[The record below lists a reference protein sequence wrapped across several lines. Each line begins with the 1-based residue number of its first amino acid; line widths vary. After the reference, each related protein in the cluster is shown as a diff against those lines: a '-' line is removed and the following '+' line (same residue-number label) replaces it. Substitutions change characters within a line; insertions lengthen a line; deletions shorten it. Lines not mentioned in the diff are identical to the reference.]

1 MLIHEHQ
8 TPGPDLRDVETELCR
23 LPDVA
28 AARIVADHLGRPV
41 EVHILANDG
50 KHPKQIVRDIQSVA
64 LASFGLE
71 FDRRIV
77 SVVQLGTERQDAAT
91 TPSPT
96 TVDRARVVAV
106 ESRMSGRQSTVRVS
120 LGKDEHEATGS
131 RGRTSSPPTARARL
145 VAGATLDALR
155 QLVPTAD
162 QLEIEAAEQ
171 MNVGGSDVIV
181 VTLVAVD
188 PPDEHR
194 LAGSA
199 IVREHVDDA
208 TVRSV
213 LDATNRWL
221 TKLERGHAD

>member
-1 MLIHEHQ
+1 MLIDEHQ
-8 TPGPDLRDVETELCR
+8 TPAPDLRDVEIELCR
-23 LPDVA
+23 LSEVA

-71 FDRRIV
+71 IDRRIV
-77 SVVQLGTERQDAAT
+77 SVVQLGTERQDAIT
-91 TPSPT
+91 SPSPAA
-96 TVDRARVVAV
+96 VDRTQVAAV
-106 ESRMSGRQSTVRVS
+106 ESRMSGRRSTIRVT
-120 LGKDEHEATGS
+120 LDAEGQEATGL
-131 RGRTSSPPTARARL
+131 GEGFVTATARARL

-155 QLVPTAD
+155 QLEPTAGT
-162 QLEIEAAEQ
+162 LEIEGAKQ
-171 MNVGGSDVIV
+171 VSVGESNIV
-181 VTLVAVD
+181 VVTIVAVD

-199 IVREHVDDA
+199 IVRQHIDDA
-208 TVRSV
+208 TVRAV

-221 TKLERGHAD
+221 TKVERGPAD

>member
-1 MLIHEHQ
+1 MLIDEHQ

-50 KHPKQIVRDIQSVA
+50 KHPKQVVRDIQSVA

-71 FDRRIV
+71 IDRRIV
-77 SVVQLGTERQDAAT
+77 SVVQLGADTQSSVAAPN
-91 TPSPT
+91 PS
-96 TVDRARVVAV
+96 VANRIRVLAV
-106 ESRMSGRQSTVRVS
+106 ESRMSGRRSTVRIS
-120 LGKDEHEATGS
+120 LGADDREATGFAE
-131 RGRTSSPPTARARL
+131 GLVTAAARARL

-155 QLVPTAD
+155 QLEPAAD
-162 QLEIEAAEQ
+162 QLEVEAAEPVR
-171 MNVGGSDVIV
+171 VGENEIVV

-199 IVREHVDDA
+199 IVRQHIDDA
-208 TVRSV
+208 TVRAV

-221 TKLERGHAD
+221 TKLDRGRAA